1 MEILDKS
8 PGEHFEAR
16 HLALGLVAILLFSG
30 CFRLLVLDRP
40 FEYDPEAYGSAY
52 GVMARNYFNY
62 AWTETHGMPV
72 LTMGRNPDAPVF
84 FYRDHPPLVP
94 LLIFGVYHFFGVGE
108 WQTRL
113 PTAAFTVLT
122 AFALYLLLCRHGSP
136 RLGVIAA
143 AVYAALPINLYY
155 GGLAEVVG
163 QPLVL
168 FTVLSVLAY
177 LNFHRDPSSRN
188 LVLVITVFAL
198 AGASDWP
205 AFIIVPVYLVHF
217 LLTRPRGQWPRI
229 FVFCLAACALFTAL
243 YIYIAVATHARWDW
257 MIPVFLGR
265 SGFGKLEFT
274 AGSWLKQALEFNLS
288 MHTLPVLIASGAWI
302 ILRGWRLRAASRPG
316 TTVTLILLSWGLLHV
331 AIGRE
336 GVYLHEWWWSPLAPG
351 LAAATSLGLDAMIS
365 VLNRWGQK
373 QHIGEV
379 AVVCFLVLFT
389 SWTSQASYRRLFP
402 PKGSAHV
409 STRELGQAIQIAA
422 PGPNDV
428 ALLVWSGQNP
438 QEFFYGNRP
447 LRDGVWS
454 VEDFKTMLNGDKVV
468 LVYGFEQPWKA
479 RAAGIVFPFEL
490 RSDYPELLRH
500 LEDNYQQ
507 LTTPESLV
515 GKFLVFNLQ
524 APPAGRNIR

>member
-1 MEILDKS
+1 
-8 PGEHFEAR
+8 
-16 HLALGLVAILLFSG
+16 
-30 CFRLLVLDRP
+30 
-40 FEYDPEAYGSAY
+40 
-52 GVMARNYFNY
+52 
-62 AWTETHGMPV
+62 
-72 LTMGRNPDAPVF
+72 
-84 FYRDHPPLVP
+84 
-94 LLIFGVYHFFGVGE
+94 
-108 WQTRL
+108 
-113 PTAAFTVLT
+113 
-122 AFALYLLLCRHGSP
+122 
-136 RLGVIAA
+136 
-143 AVYAALPINLYY
+143 
-155 GGLAEVVG
+155 
-163 QPLVL
+163 
-168 FTVLSVLAY
+168 
-177 LNFHRDPSSRN
+177 
-188 LVLVITVFAL
+188 
-198 AGASDWP
+198 
-205 AFIIVPVYLVHF
+205 
-217 LLTRPRGQWPRI
+217 
-229 FVFCLAACALFTAL
+229 
-243 YIYIAVATHARWDW
+243 
-257 MIPVFLGR
+257 
-265 SGFGKLEFT
+265 
-274 AGSWLKQALEFNLS
+274 
-288 MHTLPVLIASGAWI
+288 
-302 ILRGWRLRAASRPG
+302 
-316 TTVTLILLSWGLLHV
+316 LILLSWGLLHV
-331 AIGRE
+331 AIARE
-336 GVYLHEWWWSPLAPG
+336 GVYIHEWWWSPLTPG

-447 LRDGVWS
+447 LREGVWS
-454 VEDFKTMLNGDKVV
+454 VEDFKTMLKGDKVV